1 MQPIGQL
8 ERALPPASRRAASVS
23 AQAVSCSGVTVGA
36 GVGGLAVD
44 QALRHPWP
52 VFGSFRTFGAAQ
64 DRRHDIALKDQ
75 ASFGF
80 APRSRH
86 GSASGEAVA
95 LKFSCI
101 SIGWQL
107 QQLLTL
113 HQKCGR
119 TGFRPVNLAGRHP
132 GSGIESTGVMPINST
147 NKQGRSHHQKIYPK
161 FSMALPSCPS
171 VSKPNS
177 WKITCEECIF

>member
-1 MQPIGQL
+1 VAGSVAHGARTVVVLGRRPSTALPRLPAHLPRPTPRSTEPSAPTRSPAGDGGPQPGRGAGQTRREADLLRPDLGRGMQPIGQL

-101 SIGWQL
+101 SIG
-107 QQLLTL
+107 
-113 HQKCGR
+113 
-119 TGFRPVNLAGRHP
+119 
-132 GSGIESTGVMPINST
+132 
-147 NKQGRSHHQKIYPK
+147 
-161 FSMALPSCPS
+161 
-171 VSKPNS
+171 
-177 WKITCEECIF
+177 